1 MRPLK
6 EDPVGARPIRV
17 LELRS
22 VRGTGGGPEKT
33 ILHGAALAAPDIHVV
48 VCYIRDRRD
57 TVFSLG
63 ERAAALGVNYMEVLE
78 KHSFDR
84 GAWKELQNVVRAHGI
99 DIVHAHEYKT
109 DFLAIRLARR
119 TGVIPLS
126 TVHGWSGYSWRERK
140 VYYPVDKYLLKR
152 FPHVIVV
159 SSPIRDELVRRGVRP
174 ERITLLLNSIDVKR
188 FVRDE
193 QSVPDARRS
202 FGWSTEAFV
211 FGAVGR
217 LEIEKRYDVLLEAF
231 AKVRAACPNAHLA
244 FAGDGSLKAALV
256 AQAEQ
261 LGVAGACSFVGMISD
276 VIPFHHAIDAFVQS
290 SQTEGTPN
298 AVLEAMALGTPVV
311 ATDVGGTRD
320 LVTDGVHG
328 LIVPSLNPSVLAD
341 AMARVIRDPAAARQR
356 AAAART
362 KIDQDLSFTTRTRRM
377 EAIYRQL
384 VQEAR
389 PARA

>member
-1 MRPLK
+1 M
-6 EDPVGARPIRV
+6 
-17 LELRS
+17 RS

-63 ERAAALGVNYMEVLE
+63 ERARALGVHYVEVLE
-78 KHSFDR
+78 NHSFDR
-84 GAWKELQNVVRAHGI
+84 GAWHELQDVVRTHNI

-109 DFLAIRLARR
+109 DFFAIRLARR

-140 VYYPVDKYLLKR
+140 VYYPVDKILLKR
-152 FPHVIVV
+152 FAHVIVV
-159 SSPIRDELVRRGVRP
+159 SSPIRDELLRRGVRP
-174 ERITLLLNSIDVKR
+174 DRITLLLNSIDVDR
-188 FVRDE
+188 FVRKE
-193 QSVPDARRS
+193 ASVPEARRS
-202 FGWSTEAFV
+202 FGWQPDAFV

-217 LEIEKRYDVLLEAF
+217 LEIEKRYDILLDAF
-231 AKVRAACPNAHLA
+231 ARVRAAHANAQLA
-244 FAGDGSLKAALV
+244 FAGDGSLKASLTE
-256 AQAEQ
+256 QAER
-261 LGVAGACSFVGMISD
+261 LGVTAACHFIGQIPD

-328 LIVPSLNPSVLAD
+328 LIVPSLDASALAEG
-341 AMARVIRDPAAARQR
+341 MSRVIRERDAAHRWT
-356 AAAART
+356 AAART
-362 KIDQDLSFTTRTRRM
+362 RVEQDLSFTNRTRRM